1 MKKLLLTLSILSSF
15 SASAQ
20 ITSSS
25 QLYFGSKQPTQSCG
39 VQGRL
44 ATVAEIE
51 ALKLNANLCSDVIS
65 PWAIWKI
72 QGEDGALWSFMGY
85 NYACETKA
93 GSNEWNESVC
103 VMDEVLANTAQMFTQ
118 VNYQGAYPWDGR
130 AAIST
135 VGDEVSNTDIKSF
148 KLGAGVQLTAFSNTN
163 YTGETETFTE
173 SATETAFD
181 IKSYKLKF
189 IDSPYEYSFSFQS
202 SKDYKTCLELQTSSG
217 ITTEICSDSTNSEL
231 SLGSTPTQGQIT
243 IAAYLNSYENSTPTT
258 SIGQVILNVNNED
271 KKLYIQHQILPEGLQ
286 LDLDDRN
293 MLFSYD

>member
-1 MKKLLLTLSILSSF
+1 MKKQLLILSVISP
-15 SASAQ
+15 SPALAQ
-20 ITSSS
+20 ITDSS

-51 ALKLNANLCSDVIS
+51 ALKLNANLCSHVAS
-65 PWAIWKI
+65 PWAIWKV
-72 QGEDGALWSFMGY
+72 QDEDGTLWSFMGY

-103 VMDEVLANTAQMFTQ
+103 VMDEALANTAQMFPQ
-118 VNYQGAYPWDGR
+118 ANYHGAYPWDGR

-135 VGDEVSNTDIKSF
+135 VGDEVSNTNIQSF
-148 KLGAGVQLTAFSNTN
+148 KLGSDVQLTAFSDTN
-163 YTGETETFTE
+163 YTGQTETFTE
-173 SATETAFD
+173 SATTTPFE

-202 SKDYKTCLELQTSSG
+202 SKDYKTCLKLQTSSG

-231 SLGSTPTQGQIT
+231 SLGNTPTQGQIT
-243 IAAYLNSYENSTPTT
+243 IAAYLNSYENSTPTP
-258 SIGQVILNVNNED
+258 SIGQIVLSVNDENQT
-271 KKLYIQHQILPEGLQ
+271 LSIQHESLPEGLQ
-286 LDLDDRN
+286 LNLDDRN
-293 MLFSYD
+293 MAFIYN